1 MAGSHNTGYHSNP
14 YIGAENHGFQV
25 EAFFHGAMDD
35 VRAYNRALSATE
47 VQQLYA
53 GEATVQ
59 FTAQPQPQSINQAQ
73 AASFSVTATGTG
85 TLSYQWQKDGVDIPN
100 ATGSTYNIANAQ
112 PQNIGYYTCKVTDS
126 VGTVTSQQ
134 AALNINGVPFG
145 VWQGLVGYYPFNGNA
160 NDQTAFGRNGNIVG
174 AGVTFGTDRFSTNST
189 TLSLDGSSRV
199 EIAPNPIALDKDFS
213 VSFWCYGDPR
223 GNGSYPSASG
233 TDRVDNFLSTGLEG
247 SGGFN
252 IRFTSFQSPPWQC
265 FSGWTYG
272 APFLGSNSPDYV
284 SSWNHVTYSRSGAST
299 RIYIN
304 GVFLNELAQTPV
316 ALNVGSLWIGQ
327 HNGADQQGIYGLV
340 GSFDDF
346 RIYSRALSA
355 AEVQQLYTAES
366 NNAPVVTLTGANPL
380 TFEAAA
386 SYTDPGATAVDVEDG
401 VRTPSITS
409 NTVVPNV
416 PGTYAVTWSATDSVG
431 ATGSATRV
439 VNVVDTTAPVV
450 AAHGNVTVEATSA
463 AGATVPYAAATAS
476 DLVGVTSITY
486 SQNSGTVFPI
496 GTTTVTITARDAANN
511 AGTGTFTVTVRD
523 TTAPVVAAHGNV
535 TVEATSAVGAT
546 VTYAAGSAS
555 DAVGVT
561 SLTYSQ
567 NSGTVFPIGT
577 TTVTITAK
585 DAANNTGTGTFT
597 VTVNKLPQSISFSAP
612 ATARSTD
619 VITLEATGG
628 ESGNTV
634 TFSVFSGPGSL
645 AGDVLT
651 FSGAGTVV
659 VRAIQSGDANYEA
672 AANVDQTITVA
683 LNHAPVAVDDAVT
696 TTTGDTTLYPLAND
710 TDAEGDLLSIASVSG
725 VGVTISADGRGLTI
739 PLGTPSFTYTV
750 TDGSVTDTGAV
761 TVSAGTAVVGAT
773 TWTGLLY
780 DANGD
785 IAGVIRA
792 SKART
797 GRFTAAL
804 RMGTVASAVSF
815 LLDADGEATAT
826 ISLGTLNVTKEGS
839 RERLAVSLVRGAD
852 TFSGSLRPS
861 QITATPVQHNIALA
875 SVDAAVPGGGYARA
889 FVKANGIVVVKG
901 FLPDGRSFTNSTR
914 LADNGSFVI
923 YALAATTK
931 PAAIVGGEFITAN
944 LTSTDVTGELAWVKG
959 TQTRGLHAAGVDT
972 TLTANG
978 CIYTP
983 ADTLPGGSVTVT
995 VSGGNLAAPLSMNT
1009 TATAG
1014 VPVPSVAFPSWKV
1027 VSIRG
1032 VSTGTFSARVKNPA
1046 NTRTVGATGVYLP
1059 KSNSAWGYFPGTT
1072 VGGRIQ
1078 LTQP

>member
-1 MAGSHNTGYHSNP
+1 MVSARTNHSVALLGNGKLLIAGGKIGNNP
-14 YIGAENHGFQV
+14 SLNSAE
-25 EAFFHGAMDD
+25 
-35 VRAYNRALSATE
+35 
-47 VQQLYA
+47 LY
-53 GEATVQ
+53 TPII
-59 FTAQPQPQSINQAQ
+59 FTAQPQPQTLNQGQ
-73 AASFSVTATGTG
+73 ATSFSVTATGNG

-100 ATGSTYNIANAQ
+100 ATGSTYNIASAQ

-134 AALNINGVPFG
+134 AALNINDVPFG
-145 VWQGLVGYYPFNGNA
+145 VWQGLVGHYLFNAYSSPDETGLTGNLVEA
-160 NDQTAFGRNGNIVG
+160 GQSIFPGPDRITGQSINGQSGSVRFLGTSDGLKTQT
-174 AGVTFGTDRFSTNST
+174 DFSTPE
-189 TLSLDGSSRV
+189 SLTV
-199 EIAPNPIALDKDFS
+199 S
-213 VSFWCYGDPR
+213 VWFKAD
-223 GNGSYPSASG
+223 SAA
-233 TDRVDNFLSTGLEG
+233 EG
-247 SGGFN
+247 R
-252 IRFTSFQSPPWQC
+252 IIE
-265 FSGWTYG
+265 
-272 APFLGSNSPDYV
+272 
-284 SSWNHVTYSRSGAST
+284 SSWGEGPWIIVYRNNAMHVGLLSQTQQFIFESAQVSLGWHCAGFAFDEST
-299 RIYIN
+299 RIGRVYLDGI
-304 GVFLNELAQTPV
+304 E
-316 ALNVGSLWIGQ
+316 VGSLQLDTPLRPSVSPCPLWIGGREQ
-327 HNGADQQGIYGLV
+327 TSERFEGYV
-340 GSFDDF
+340 DDV
-346 RIYSRALSA
+346 RIYNRALSA
-355 AEVQQLYTAES
+355 TEVGQLYTAES
-366 NNAPVVTLTGANPL
+366 NKVPVVSLVGSNPL

-386 SYTDPGATAVDVEDG
+386 SYTDPGATATDVENG
-401 VRTPSITS
+401 MRTPSITS

-463 AGATVPYAAATAS
+463 AGATVTYAAGSAS
-476 DLVGVTSITY
+476 DAVGVTSITY

-546 VTYAAGSAS
+546 VTYAAGSAT

-561 SLTYSQ
+561 SQTYSQ

-792 SKART
+792 IKART

-839 RERLAVSLVRGAD
+839 TERLAVSLVRGAD